1 MNQKHQNILLA
12 SLIPAPKLMCRCSV
26 LCGCLTQMRGK
37 HGTIG
42 AFDQSVSSICVWTPD
57 TAALNALTEILWNT
71 LVSSILI
78 NSQDFSRCP
87 LANRLLRTSTTAAPL
102 LSRLLPPAGTVNICE
117 YKAAK
122 HKRRGESNAFLA
134 FLHLF
139 FLSKLC
145 FHVFPQLI
153 QPTSF
158 NFIRYW
164 MILDLGLPWTT
175 RAA

>member
-1 MNQKHQNILLA
+1 MKTSLA
-12 SLIPAPKLMCRCSV
+12 YLGEEACTKLI
-26 LCGCLTQMRGK
+26 
-37 HGTIG
+37 
-42 AFDQSVSSICVWTPD
+42 FFNYSVSMVS
-57 TAALNALTEILWNT
+57 LKYYENLWF
-71 LVSSILI
+71 LQFSYILI
-78 NSQDFSRCP
+78 NSQGFSRCP

-164 MILDLGLPWTT
+164 MILDLGLP
-175 RAA
+175 